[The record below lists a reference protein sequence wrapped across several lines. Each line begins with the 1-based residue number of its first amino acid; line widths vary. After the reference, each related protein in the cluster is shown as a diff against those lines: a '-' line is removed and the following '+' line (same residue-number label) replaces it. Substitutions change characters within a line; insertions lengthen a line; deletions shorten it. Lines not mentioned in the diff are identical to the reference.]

1 MHTSHHIVQLKYT
14 NFIYKLYRNKVGGD
28 GRHAYPVHTE
38 KLIQGLPLWLSDKES
53 ACQFRGH
60 GFDPR
65 SRKIPHTVE
74 QLNRCVTTAEPQP
87 WSPCSAII
95 EAIVMRSPSLQ
106 ADSSPWVIATAR
118 R

>member
-1 MHTSHHIVQLKYT
+1 MHTSHHVVQLKYT

-38 KLIQGLPLWLSDKES
+38 KLIQGLPLWLSVKEP

-65 SRKIPHTVE
+65 SRKIPQTVE
-74 QLNRCVTTAEPQP
+74 QLNPCVTTAEPEP
-87 WSPCSAII
+87 
-95 EAIVMRSPSLQ
+95 
-106 ADSSPWVIATAR
+106 
-118 R
+118 